1 MRKSQVLLKGFATKG
16 IITADSRK
24 RIKTLIYI
32 RVFFI
37 FGSSHFPD
45 VIMFFW
51 KLIFRYVFYTNFV
64 FWKCK
69 YRAILML
76 FFCKDDDREVP
87 F

>member
-1 MRKSQVLLKGFATKG
+1 MLLKGIATKG

-37 FGSSHFPD
+37 FGSSHLPACHNVCLEIDFPL
-45 VIMFFW
+45 FFC
-51 KLIFRYVFYTNFV
+51 TNFV